1 MRLKR
6 FVLILFG
13 MMLPILTSCTKKAAL
28 HAQPIKLMTFNI
40 RYGTAPDGEHS
51 WNLRQDLVY
60 SLLEK
65 ERPDILG
72 LQEALNFQI
81 DAIITHLPDYRR
93 LGVGRDDGDTL
104 GEYSAI
110 LFRSAR
116 FRPLESQTF
125 WFSDT
130 PEVPGSKSWGNSITR
145 ICTWAHFSDDSTGLP
160 LYVYNLH
167 LDHQSQ
173 PSREKSVALLI
184 QRIGA
189 RKNDDPVMVMGDF
202 NAGEDNPAIQALEEF
217 KEPGSRALMFADAF
231 RLLHPQAQEVG
242 TFHAFTDQPG
252 ADMIDHIFI
261 TKSFSVS
268 HADILR
274 DHPPGRYPSDH
285 FPVAAT
291 VAIKP

>member
-1 MRLKR
+1 MRLTR
-6 FVLILFG
+6 FSLIFLIIFSVFLG
-13 MMLPILTSCTKKAAL
+13 CTKKPTSL
-28 HAQPIKLMTFNI
+28 SHPFKLMTFNI

-65 ERPDILG
+65 EQPDILG

-81 DAIITHLPDYRR
+81 DAIITHLPEYRR

-160 LYVYNLH
+160 FYVYNLH

-173 PSREKSVALLI
+173 PSREKSVALLL
-184 QRIGA
+184 QRIGK
-189 RKNDDPVMVMGDF
+189 REKDDPVVVMGDF

-217 KEPGSRALMFADAF
+217 KEPGSRAPMFADAF

-242 TFHAFTDQPG
+242 TFHGFTDHPE

-261 TKSFSVS
+261 TKSFIVS
-268 HADILR
+268 YANILR